1 MRENFSGR
9 AGLKNPRIGWPS
21 CSPVAAGD
29 GEVGEEGKEAE
40 TGQQRFLER
49 LQQVL
54 LLSRGGREIGT
65 CTCTPAGRF
74 PRSPSTNVNLP
85 TSGSSE
91 RRRKKDSDKKRKKSK
106 KEKKEKREKKDKEG
120 RNVSV
125 DEPICADDYF
135 KKNPGWRK
143 NASLHAHVCESTR
156 RLNGA
161 IPSSDDHVLVLA

>member
-1 MRENFSGR
+1 M
-9 AGLKNPRIGWPS
+9 
-21 CSPVAAGD
+21 
-29 GEVGEEGKEAE
+29 
-40 TGQQRFLER
+40 
-49 LQQVL
+49 
-54 LLSRGGREIGT
+54 LSHGGREW
-65 CTCTPAGRF
+65 AGRF

-161 IPSSDDHVLVLA
+161 IPSSDDHVLVLS